1 MKDYPDM
8 YTNEMINIVQEVIDI
23 NIRDVSL
30 STAMKLSKENSL
42 NTYSI

>member
-8 YTNEMINIVQEVIDI
+8 YTNEMINSVEEVIDI
-23 NIRDVSL
+23 NIKDVSL
-30 STAMKLSKENSL
+30 STAIKLTKENSL

>member
-1 MKDYPDM
+1 
-8 YTNEMINIVQEVIDI
+8 MINSVQEVIDI
-23 NIRDVSL
+23 IIRDVSL